1 MPASTSIFA
10 ERLSRS
16 RVSLLA
22 LLAIFLTGSAGS
34 AGAADRR
41 VEKDPYFAS
50 FYEKAR
56 LIMTNEEIQIYKHL
70 ADAGARE
77 EFIEEFWQKRDPL
90 PDTAE
95 NEARAEF
102 ERRIAYANRWFRENR
117 AAGRG
122 WDTPRGRILMQ
133 LGEPD
138 NRSLNDMISDPN
150 VKGYERWIYYDYQL
164 ELVFVDSTGFGE
176 YKLRNWP
183 AELLTAIAH
192 ARFAINPAAAKS
204 AAIPLQFQARYRD
217 EQILISLPLKKVRFS
232 ESGETVHADFR
243 ITVYVYRDYAKIAA
257 QVFAKRLQ
265 YARQSIP
272 TEKTVGFSLTY
283 PLAARG
289 KYFLDIVL
297 QDLLTGSRARN
308 FIAFKL

>member
-10 ERLSRS
+10 K
-16 RVSLLA
+16 RVAPGRVCVLA
-22 LLAIFLTGSAGS
+22 WLAIVLTGS
-34 AGAADRR
+34 AGAADKWSER
-41 VEKDPYFAS
+41 DPYFAS
-50 FYEKAR
+50 FYEKTR

-117 AAGRG
+117 SAGRG
-122 WDTPRGRILMQ
+122 WDTPRGRILIQ

-138 NRSLNDMISDPN
+138 NRSLNSMISDPN
-150 VKGYERWIYYDYQL
+150 IKGYERWVYYDYQL
-164 ELVFVDSTGFGE
+164 ELVFVDSSGFGE

-183 AELLTAIAH
+183 PELLTAIAQ
-192 ARFAINPAAAKS
+192 ARFAIDPAAGKS
-204 AAIPLQFQARYRD
+204 AASPFQFQARYRD
-217 EQILISLPLKKVRFS
+217 GLISISLPLKKIRFS
-232 ESGETVHADFR
+232 EAGETVHADYR
-243 ITVYVYRDYAKIAA
+243 ITVYVYRDYAKIATQA
-257 QVFAKRLQ
+257 FDKRLQ
-265 YARQSIP
+265 YAKGDIP
-272 TEKTVGFSLTY
+272 TDKSVDISLPY

-289 KYFLDIVL
+289 KYFLDIVM
-297 QDLLTGSRARN
+297 QDLLTGSRSRN
-308 FIAFKL
+308 FISFKL